1 MRITY
6 EREMQAWKIILAKRI
21 EPEVS
26 YDGNGMFL
34 ANDPLILWAVRTYVY
49 VMRYEYTFTSLWFIY
64 FNTNVHTTT
73 GYKYM
78 TFNTNWI
85 LFTAAK
91 RRTNSHLR
99 FRFTKFCWGGGRWS
113 VRSFGLN
120 SPSVAALKTSSQ
132 AESEERAYSR
142 CGVGVEVV
150 LAASFVSETRRSRDG
165 SGPPPSRGCYN

>member
-6 EREMQAWKIILAKRI
+6 EREMQAWKAILAKRI

-73 GYKYM
+73 GRKYM

-85 LFTAAK
+85 LFAATQTA
-91 RRTNSHLR
+91 NELP
-99 FRFTKFCWGGGRWS
+99 FTLS
-113 VRSFGLN
+113 V
-120 SPSVAALKTSSQ
+120 
-132 AESEERAYSR
+132 Y
-142 CGVGVEVV
+142 
-150 LAASFVSETRRSRDG
+150 
-165 SGPPPSRGCYN
+165 